1 MEMAVGGLGCD
12 EKCLMFDEL
21 HWWHWQVGA
30 APWEDFFIG
39 GAHPSPSIN
48 FLGENPRS
56 NLYGYTC
63 QWICCRHCFGTSD
76 IL

>member
-1 MEMAVGGLGCD
+1 MLIND

-21 HWWHWQVGA
+21 HWWHRQVGA

-39 GAHPSPSIN
+39 GAHPAPSIN

-56 NLYGYTC
+56 NLYWLYLPM
-63 QWICCRHCFGTSD
+63 D
-76 IL
+76 ML